1 MTLSTLLTQ
10 LSEEPELVSFDEVI
24 NTIAENYRYTPAT
37 FSNGSIVNEAG
48 TNEGSCKIF
57 AFAKLHKLSQEQTL
71 ACFGKYYRDDVLKH
85 PEGNDHGNIR
95 NFMISGWDGIRFE
108 NDVLIDC

>member
-71 ACFGKYYRDDVLKH
+71 ACFGKYYRDDVLKY